1 MPFPRIVRPRVTT
14 REALLDAAQRL
25 FAAVGYDA
33 TSVNRIIAEVG
44 VSKGAFYH
52 HFDSKEALL
61 EALAGRFAAQTARAA
76 RGILED
82 PTLDAFARLT
92 SFLASMRRHKLETA
106 AEMRA
111 AFEPLF
117 RAENLQLHARTQR
130 AVADVV
136 RPVLTRIIAEGVAER
151 AFDTPDPESAAE
163 IILHLMTSNRDLVI
177 ALYRTRD
184 RIEFERLGRHL
195 MRKLDYL
202 GTVVDRLL
210 GLPEGSIELA
220 DDAAPAPLRPGA
232 RRAPDRGLT
241 PCGLRITLPRPKG
254 GRVQAAS
261 GGPQPCRPRH
271 PSPSSWAASPTGPTC
286 ATPPRP
292 WTR

>member
-130 AVADVV
+130 AVAEVV

-220 DDAAPAPLRPGA
+220 DDAALRHFA
-232 RRAPDRGLT
+232 RALDGPPT
-241 PCGLRITLPRPKG
+241 
-254 GRVQAAS
+254 AA
-261 GGPQPCRPRH
+261 
-271 PSPSSWAASPTGPTC
+271 
-286 ATPPRP
+286 
-292 WTR
+292 

>member
-1 MPFPRIVRPRVTT
+1 MPFPRIVRLRVTT
-14 REALLDAAQRL
+14 RDALLDAAQRL
-25 FAAVGYDA
+25 FAALGYDA

-52 HFDSKEALL
+52 HFESKEALL
-61 EALAGRFAAQTARAA
+61 EALAGRFAEHTARAA
-76 RGILED
+76 QDVLED

-92 SFLASMRRHKLETA
+92 SFLAGMRRHKLETA

-117 RAENLQLHARTQR
+117 RAENLQLQARTQR

-151 AFDTPDPESAAE
+151 TFDTPDPEGAAE
-163 IILHLMTSNRDLVI
+163 IILHLMTSNRDLVT

-184 RIEFERLGRHL
+184 RIEFERLGRLL
-195 MRKLDYL
+195 MRRLRYL

-220 DDAAPAPLRPGA
+220 DGSALRHFAVTLDGPPTAA
-232 RRAPDRGLT
+232 
-241 PCGLRITLPRPKG
+241 
-254 GRVQAAS
+254 
-261 GGPQPCRPRH
+261 
-271 PSPSSWAASPTGPTC
+271 
-286 ATPPRP
+286 
-292 WTR
+292 

>member
-117 RAENLQLHARTQR
+117 RAENLQLHART
-130 AVADVV
+130 
-136 RPVLTRIIAEGVAER
+136 
-151 AFDTPDPESAAE
+151 
-163 IILHLMTSNRDLVI
+163 
-177 ALYRTRD
+177 
-184 RIEFERLGRHL
+184 
-195 MRKLDYL
+195 
-202 GTVVDRLL
+202 
-210 GLPEGSIELA
+210 
-220 DDAAPAPLRPGA
+220 
-232 RRAPDRGLT
+232 
-241 PCGLRITLPRPKG
+241 
-254 GRVQAAS
+254 
-261 GGPQPCRPRH
+261 
-271 PSPSSWAASPTGPTC
+271 
-286 ATPPRP
+286 
-292 WTR
+292 

>member
-130 AVADVV
+130 AVAEVV

-195 MRKLDYL
+195 MRKLEYL

-220 DDAAPAPLRPGA
+220 DDAALRHFAPALDG
-232 RRAPDRGLT
+232 
-241 PCGLRITLPRPKG
+241 
-254 GRVQAAS
+254 
-261 GGPQPCRPRH
+261 
-271 PSPSSWAASPTGPTC
+271 SPT
-286 ATPPRP
+286 AA
-292 WTR
+292 